1 MFTPTRASGLVYGPG
16 NLPPVVGYPAILGN
30 VDALRYYQ
38 RTLAALGYDIGPR
51 GADGVWGDMTRRAV
65 RAYQQRKG
73 LAVDGIL
80 GPDTQRA
87 LQAEPVRPA
96 PAVAQPAVQR
106 PAPASDWDTAPITR
120 IHRPDQPWS
129 QDVPSTQAPG
139 SLPYGSIPY
148 GFMDNLTFSPNVAPS
163 VAAPSSTSPWVAVA
177 AIAAGLTGIIALARY
192 YDDRKAK

>member
-1 MFTPTRASGLVYGPG
+1 MFTLTRASGLVYGPG
-16 NLPPVVGYPAILGN
+16 NLPPIVGYPAILGN

-38 RTLAALGYDIGPR
+38 RTLAALGYDIGPH

-65 RAYQQRKG
+65 RAYQQRKS

-96 PAVAQPAVQR
+96 TPAAQSPVQR
-106 PAPASDWDTAPITR
+106 PPPASEWDSAPITV

-129 QDVPSTQAPG
+129 QDVPVTRS
-139 SLPYGSIPY
+139 
-148 GFMDNLTFSPNVAPS
+148 FMDNLTIAPS
-163 VAAPSSTSPWVAVA
+163 VAAPSGTSPWVAVA
-177 AIAAGLTGIIALARY
+177 AGAALLTGLIALARY
-192 YDDRKAK
+192 YDEKKTR

>member
-1 MFTPTRASGLVYGPG
+1 VFTPTRASGLVYGPG
-16 NLPPVVGYPAILGN
+16 NLPPIVGYPAILGN
-30 VDALRYYQ
+30 RDAVGYYQ
-38 RTLAALGYDIGPR
+38 SILSSVGHPVAV
-51 GADGVWGDMTRRAV
+51 DGVWGDMTRRAV

-106 PAPASDWDTAPITR
+106 PPPASEWDTVPTTR
-120 IHRPDQPWS
+120 VDIPWV
-129 QDVPSTQAPG
+129 QVPVTRS
-139 SLPYGSIPY
+139 
-148 GFMDNLTFSPNVAPS
+148 FMDNLTIAPS

-177 AIAAGLTGIIALARY
+177 AGAALLTGMIALARY

>member
-30 VDALRYYQ
+30 RDAVGYYQ
-38 RTLAALGYDIGPR
+38 SILSSVGHPVAV
-51 GADGVWGDMTRRAV
+51 DGVWGDLTRRAV

-80 GPDTQRA
+80 GPETQRA
-87 LQAEPVRPA
+87 LQSEPVRPA

-106 PAPASDWDTAPITR
+106 PPPASEWDAAPITV

-129 QDVPSTQAPG
+129 QDVPTTRS
-139 SLPYGSIPY
+139 
-148 GFMDNLTFSPNVAPS
+148 FMDNLTIAPS
-163 VAAPSSTSPWVAVA
+163 VAAPSGTSPWVAVA
-177 AIAAGLTGIIALARY
+177 AIAAGLTGLIALARY
-192 YDDRKAK
+192 YDEKKTR

>member
-16 NLPPVVGYPAILGN
+16 NLPPIVGYPAILGN
-30 VDALRYYQ
+30 RDAVGYYQ
-38 RTLAALGYDIGPR
+38 SILSSVGHPVAV
-51 GADGVWGDMTRRAV
+51 DGVWGDMTRRAV

-96 PAVAQPAVQR
+96 PAVAQPSVQR
-106 PAPASDWDTAPITR
+106 PPPASEWDTVPTTR
-120 IHRPDQPWS
+120 VDIPWV
-129 QDVPSTQAPG
+129 QVPVTRS
-139 SLPYGSIPY
+139 
-148 GFMDNLTFSPNVAPS
+148 FMDNLTIAPS

-177 AIAAGLTGIIALARY
+177 AGAALLTGMIALARY

>member
-1 MFTPTRASGLVYGPG
+1 VFTPTRASGLVYGPG

-87 LQAEPVRPA
+87 LQVEPVRPAA

-106 PAPASDWDTAPITR
+106 PPPASEWDTAPITR
-120 IHRPDQPWS
+120 IHRPDQPWT
-129 QDVPSTQAPG
+129 QDVPTTRSF
-139 SLPYGSIPY
+139 L
-148 GFMDNLTFSPNVAPS
+148 DNVTIAPS
-163 VAAPSSTSPWVAVA
+163 VAAPSGTSPWVAVA

-192 YDDRKAK
+192 YDEKKKTR

>member
-38 RTLAALGYDIGPR
+38 RTLAALGYDLGPR
-51 GADGVWGDMTRRAV
+51 GADGVWGDLTRRAV

-87 LQAEPVRPA
+87 LQAEPMRPA

-106 PAPASDWDTAPITR
+106 PPPASEWDTAPVTV
-120 IHRPDQPWS
+120 IHRPDQPWT
-129 QDVPSTQAPG
+129 QDVPTTRS
-139 SLPYGSIPY
+139 
-148 GFMDNLTFSPNVAPS
+148 FMDNLTIAPS

>member
-1 MFTPTRASGLVYGPG
+1 VFTPTRASGLVYGPG

-38 RTLAALGYDIGPR
+38 RTLAALGYDLGPR
-51 GADGVWGDMTRRAV
+51 GADGVWGDLTRRAV

-87 LQAEPVRPA
+87 LQAEPMRPA

-106 PAPASDWDTAPITR
+106 PPLASEWDTVPTTR
-120 IHRPDQPWS
+120 VDIPWV
-129 QDVPSTQAPG
+129 QVPVTRS
-139 SLPYGSIPY
+139 
-148 GFMDNLTFSPNVAPS
+148 FMDNLTIAPS
-163 VAAPSSTSPWVAVA
+163 VAAPSGTSPWVAVA
-177 AIAAGLTGIIALARY
+177 AIAAGLTGLIALARY
-192 YDDRKAK
+192 YDEKKTR